1 MYSLSLFIFYCVSP
15 QCLMFLFLFFC
26 SDSNPVLISSPPELA
41 GMTLEA
47 RLISYDWENQ
57 FGEFQEATR
66 KGSFKPICWGA
77 KNHVVPVSKQLRFM
91 LSISQPKWKSQITNQ
106 ATRQRQQQRVSETG
120 KQKIN
125 ELLLKI
131 LLNAKLKCSLWVL
144 KGFA

>member
-1 MYSLSLFIFYCVSP
+1 MLFCLSVYSLSLLISLSLSVSP
-15 QCLMFLFLFFC
+15 QCLMFLFFVFC

-91 LSISQPKWKSQITNQ
+91 LSISLPK
-106 ATRQRQQQRVSETG
+106 
-120 KQKIN
+120 
-125 ELLLKI
+125 
-131 LLNAKLKCSLWVL
+131 
-144 KGFA
+144 